1 MKTRKQKVISR
12 IFCMVVS
19 ILLLAS
25 FFVVPVSAADGQY
38 YTFRPSLDPEDNFS
52 YLYYQHNSSFDNF
65 PLDYTPFSFWDKIE
79 PVDAD
84 GDYASFE
91 FKFDSD
97 TGYNYLLYPLGVSS
111 LSSDGSSI
119 VLTSDSTAFLEDG
132 RFYLSVYG
140 EDTEFV
146 AAIKARFTVR
156 DCIPIPNPDGGI
168 DGNLF
173 GVVYGETDIFD
184 IYVSPNTK
192 PYFNYPRLDITF
204 NNDVATP
211 VMLCLELL
219 ISAADPYEVKIV
231 DMETNTAKLFYGGGT
246 SPNNPVFPSAP
257 GGDLISGLG
266 SSEQELLD
274 SSAAGLDEG
283 VSIMSGIGNFL
294 GNTRAG
300 GLDLVMFTA
309 SFNTIMNS
317 LVDIPGINS
326 LVMISLSLGLFG
338 SLFGLAGS
346 IISASSRRSGQA
358 KREAQREARKK

>member
-25 FFVVPVSAADGQY
+25 FFAVPVSAADGQY
-38 YTFRPSLDPEDNFS
+38 YTFRPSLDPDHNFS
-52 YLYYQHNSSFDNF
+52 YLYFINAPTANF
-65 PLDYTPFSFWDKIE
+65 PLTFPCLYFWEKIE

-91 FKFDSD
+91 FKFDTD
-97 TGYNYLLYPLGVSS
+97 NGYNYLLYPLGIST
-111 LSSDGSSI
+111 LSTDGSSI
-119 VLTSDSTAFLEDG
+119 TLKSDSTAFLEAG
-132 RFYLSVYG
+132 RFYLSVYA
-140 EDTEFV
+140 EDTELV
-146 AAIKARFTVR
+146 AAIQARFTIR
-156 DCIPIPNPDGGI
+156 DCVPISNPDGGI
-168 DGNLF
+168 DGNVF
-173 GVVYGETDIFD
+173 GTVYGETDIFD

-192 PYFNYPRLDITF
+192 PYFNYPRLDFSI
-204 NNDVATP
+204 NEEVITP
-211 VMLCLELL
+211 VMLCLELM
-219 ISAADPYEVKIV
+219 ISAEDPYSVKII

-257 GGDLISGLG
+257 GGDLVSGLG
-266 SSEQELLD
+266 SAEQDLLD
-274 SSAAGLDEG
+274 SSASGLDEG

-338 SLFGLAGS
+338 SLFGLSAS

-358 KREAQREARKK
+358 KREAQRVARKK